1 MFREILEPRLLLSAS
16 KSKQTVERL
25 SFCSIPGANC
35 SAFGC
40 SASRSASGISVFGLP
55 KGKDEYSK
63 TWRDKLIHIITKDR
77 VIDPAMNA

>member
-25 SFCSIPGANC
+25 SFLLHPWSKF
-35 SAFGC
+35 SAFGYC
-40 SASRSASGISVFGLP
+40 TSRSSSGISVFDLP

-63 TWRDKLIHIITKDR
+63 TWRDKLMHIITKDR
-77 VIDPAMNA
+77 NK